1 MRVEALSAQVVIKV
15 FPIHQ
20 LLTRTSWGLHQ
31 SCVVGFTRRA
41 VTLKES
47 RGQHPINNPLTHF
60 KPMTTAN
67 LLNRA
72 TTAQIQT
79 QDLTDDQLEMVSGG
93 ANETCRWVGDPRTGV
108 GKLVCEQY
116 KN

>member
-1 MRVEALSAQVVIKV
+1 M
-15 FPIHQ
+15 
-20 LLTRTSWGLHQ
+20 
-31 SCVVGFTRRA
+31 GFTRRA

-67 LLNRA
+67 LLNRV

-93 ANETCRWVGDPRTGV
+93 VQTNATCRNIFDRWGEILNAPG
-108 GKLVCEQY
+108 Y
-116 KN
+116 HF

>member
-1 MRVEALSAQVVIKV
+1 VI
-15 FPIHQ
+15 
-20 LLTRTSWGLHQ
+20 
-31 SCVVGFTRRA
+31 
-41 VTLKES
+41 LKES

-60 KPMTTAN
+60 KTMTTAI
-67 LLNRA
+67 LFNRV

-93 ANETCRWVGDPRTGV
+93 AKTNATCRWEGDPRTGV
-108 GKLVCEQY
+108 GRLVCEQI

>member
-1 MRVEALSAQVVIKV
+1 
-15 FPIHQ
+15 
-20 LLTRTSWGLHQ
+20 
-31 SCVVGFTRRA
+31 
-41 VTLKES
+41 
-47 RGQHPINNPLTHF
+47 
-60 KPMTTAN
+60 MTTAI
-67 LLNRA
+67 LFNRV

-93 ANETCRWVGDPRTGV
+93 ANETCRWVGNHEGV